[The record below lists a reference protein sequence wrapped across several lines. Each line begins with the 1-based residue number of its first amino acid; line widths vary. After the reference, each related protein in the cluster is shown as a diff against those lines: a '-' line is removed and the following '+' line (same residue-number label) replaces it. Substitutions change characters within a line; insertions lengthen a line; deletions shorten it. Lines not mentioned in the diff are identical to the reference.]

1 VDTNTIL
8 LIIALVLSL
17 PGSIFIGYRLS
28 YRRAK
33 IASVFATVIGE
44 VAVAVAIYFFVNN
57 NSISIDGLSFFIGS
71 FFACSVGGFTGA
83 LLANFAIGAGD
94 RVGDLPSSEYS

>member
-1 VDTNTIL
+1 VDTNLIL

-17 PGSIFIGYRLS
+17 PGSLFVGYRLS

-33 IASVFATVIGE
+33 IASVFAGLIGG
-44 VAVAVAIYFFVNN
+44 VAVAVAIYFFINN
-57 NSISIDGLSFFIGS
+57 NSISIDGLSFALGA
-71 FFACSVGGFTGA
+71 FFACSVGSFTGA

-94 RVGDLPSSEYS
+94 RTGDLSSSEYS